1 VNQRESVSDL
11 YSISAFSAVSFL
23 MICTWARAEKSAQN
37 LLKICSF
44 LLIFAQNAR
53 ISVNFLQ
60 VSGHFYPHFSLKN
73 QYVL

>member
-1 VNQRESVSDL
+1 
-11 YSISAFSAVSFL
+11 
-23 MICTWARAEKSAQN
+23 MARGKKPAQN
-37 LLKICSF
+37 PVKICSF